1 MCQFYKLKTNIMKNI
16 QLLLLMVTL
25 IFAVSCNK
33 KSNLQITNPKQY
45 AAYLNVNQNSTLESA
60 KKEFNFWNQKLQAN
74 PGQYPYLSKLASSN
88 SQIFQITGNINQLK
102 QAEQN
107 LVEVNKKTNFNNA
120 GYLRSLA
127 KNYISQ
133 HRFNEALDLL
143 IKAEKNG
150 ENLQQ
155 TNFMLVDVYLEL
167 GNLEKVEHY
176 LSKVKNINDF
186 DYLIRLSKYNDHIG
200 NLDNAINYL
209 EKALTIAEASKNK
222 DLMQWNYTNL
232 ADYYGHAGKI
242 EDSYNSY
249 LKALEINPNN
259 SYAKKGIAWI
269 VYSYE
274 RNPKEALRI
283 LETVIKENE
292 TPDYH
297 LLKAEI
303 LTYMGNLQEKENQIK
318 IYLSK
323 VADKNYGAMYAK
335 YNVLLFADDTTTVLK
350 ALEIANEE
358 VKARPTAQ
366 SYDLLAWAYYKNGDA
381 KKAIEITD
389 KHVIGKTFE
398 PEAMLHT
405 AYILKANNKIVEA
418 NEILKDLLKSSFE
431 LGPLTENELKN
442 I

>member
-1 MCQFYKLKTNIMKNI
+1 MKNI
-16 QLLLLMVTL
+16 QLFFLFVTFSFL
-25 IFAVSCNK
+25 ISCNK
-33 KSNLQITNPKQY
+33 NETKQITNSKEYQ
-45 AAYLNVNQNSTLESA
+45 AYLQTDENLNLQTA
-60 KKEFNFWNQKLQAN
+60 KATYNFWNQKLQSN
-74 PGQYPYLSKLASSN
+74 PNQYPYYSKLANAN
-88 SQIFQITGNINQLK
+88 SQIFQLTGDIYQLK
-102 QAEQN
+102 EAEKN
-107 LVEVNKKTNFNNA
+107 LVAANKKTNYNSA
-120 GYLRSLA
+120 GYVRSLA

-133 HRFNEALDLL
+133 HRFKEALALL
-143 IKAEKNG
+143 KKAEILG

-155 TNFMLVDVYLEL
+155 TNYMLVDVHLEL
-167 GNLEKVEHY
+167 GNLSQVEYY
-176 LSKVKNINDF
+176 LSKVKNNSDF

-200 NLDNAINYL
+200 NLDNAISYL
-209 EKALTIAEASKNK
+209 EKALKIAEASKNK

-232 ADYYGHAGKI
+232 ADYYGHAGRI

-249 LKALEINPNN
+249 LKALAINPNN

-274 RNPKEALRI
+274 RNPTEALRI
-283 LETVIKENE
+283 LETVINE
-292 TPDYH
+292 KATPETH

-303 LTYMGNLQEKENQIK
+303 LAFMGKHQEKENQIK

-335 YNVLLFADDTTTVLK
+335 YNVLLFADDKTTVLK

-366 SYDLLAWAYYKNGDA
+366 SYDLLAWAYYKKGDV
-381 KKAIEITD
+381 KKAIEITER
-389 KHVIGKTFE
+389 HVIGKTFE
-398 PEAMLHT
+398 PEALLH
-405 AYILKANNKIVEA
+405 AAHILKANGKKSEA
-418 NEILKDLLKSSFE
+418 NEILKDLLNSSFE